1 MPSDYLKDV
10 KYAVFGLGDSG
21 YLYFNE
27 AAKRIDE
34 RMAQLGAKRII
45 PIGMGDDTLERHVS
59 FDTLGNCILSR

>member
-1 MPSDYLKDV
+1 MPADFLKEV

-45 PIGMGDDTLERHVS
+45 PLGLGDDKEDEKYETA
-59 FDTLGNCILSR
+59 FWDWCF

>member
-45 PIGMGDDTLERHVS
+45 PIGMGDDK
-59 FDTLGNCILSR
+59 